1 MKIGLVGL
9 GYWGKIILRNLRE
22 LGYKDVTVCE
32 QQRVDW
38 SQIGSK
44 FPLVKDYKK
53 LS

>member
-22 LGYKDVTVCE
+22 LGYKDITVCE
-32 QQRVDW
+32 QQPVDW

-44 FPLVKDYKK
+44 YRLVKDYKK
-53 LS
+53 